1 MVAGAAAARVGG
13 RAGRVSRRGE
23 NRGRPADIRVECG
36 CVRGIFDSIDLQAG
50 RGRAITPEE
59 EHMVKVRKV
68 DASLMATVKR
78 ADRPRSPAQLARERR
93 DLELK
98 KALDGLK
105 APDDAYEIVVEGD
118 EKPLTIRQAFA
129 KQAKTA
135 GIQVSFRK
143 SEKGWYV
150 GLLTPER
157 RTGRG
162 RKPAVGV

>member
-1 MVAGAAAARVGG
+1 MRM
-13 RAGRVSRRGE
+13 RR
-23 NRGRPADIRVECG
+23 RYIPYRRDVTR
-36 CVRGIFDSIDLQAG
+36 
-50 RGRAITPEE
+50 RGRAATPEE
-59 EHMVKVRKV
+59 ERMVKVRKV
-68 DASLMATVKR
+68 DASVMATPKK
-78 ADRPRSPAQLARERR
+78 ADRPMSPAQLAREKR

-105 APDDAYEIVVEGD
+105 GPEDAFEIAVEGG

-129 KQAKTA
+129 KQAKAA
-135 GIQVSFRK
+135 GIPVSFRK

-162 RKPAVGV
+162 RKPAAGV